1 VVLLL
6 DTDVAQRLDRVESGN
21 TSPQDIGDHTGLA
34 DGFSRPLDDD
44 LLELVFIEQLLGV
57 RYILGGASMTLRAH
71 SDLVL
76 GETLFGLLEDL
87 VLVLGLHD

>member
-21 TSPQDIGDHTGLA
+21 TSSQDIGDHTSLA
-34 DGFSRPLDDD
+34 DGLSGPLDDD
-44 LLELVFIEQLLGV
+44 FLELVFIEQFLGV
-57 RYILGGASMTLRAH
+57 RNILGGAGVTLSAH

-87 VLVLGLHD
+87 VFVFGLHD